1 MNFRYPVYLDLTSKR
16 CLVTGEGYE
25 VAGKVKALG
34 EAGAVVRYVN
44 ETAVPEIQDL
54 VQDGFISWERRSFMP
69 ADLDGC
75 FLVITSRPNNAD
87 IFRMAEERG
96 ILCNAVDDPK
106 NCRFSH
112 GSIHRQGQLTIGIS
126 TNGVAPAVAVRLKE
140 KLQREVGPEYREL
153 LDLLTQL
160 RGQITSEVKGFDAR
174 KELWYQIVDSEALAL
189 FRTGEAD
196 RATSLVRQMVAEV
209 ISST

>member
-1 MNFRYPVYLDLTSKR
+1 MNFRYPVYLDLTGKR

-25 VAGKVKALG
+25 VAGKVKALA
-34 EAGAVVRYVN
+34 EAGAAVRYVN

-54 VQDGFISWERRSFMP
+54 VQDGLILWARRNFVP

-75 FLVITSRPNNAD
+75 FLVITSRPDNAD

-112 GSIHRQGQLTIGIS
+112 GSIHRQGELTIGIS
-126 TNGVAPAVAVRLKE
+126 TNGVAPAIAVRLKE
-140 KLQREVGPEYREL
+140 KLQREVGPEYKEL

-160 RGQITSEVKGFDAR
+160 RGQITAEVEGFERR
-174 KELWYQIVDSEALAL
+174 KDLWYRIVDSEALAL
-189 FRTGEAD
+189 FRTGQAE
-196 RATSLVRQMVAEV
+196 RATSLVRQMVAEA
-209 ISST
+209 INST